1 MIIVHGIA
9 VWEACPTRAS
19 VIFVD
24 RFRLDIIQD
33 LQILSSN
40 PNRKVYLPPSDD
52 YLAAK
57 LRNICESKVDGDS
70 VNHMFITSQTSERNL
85 KSTRTR
91 RPTDRLCLYVDAEE
105 HELGDL
111 GEPANYKAA
120 LLDPGLDKCL
130 MLMKTMNPT
139 AQQIAIDNTLVA
151 HENQV
156 KIGICNM
163 RIDPTKTPKEPT
175 YQVVL
180 DALALTTCYPA
191 FLITTEVPEIYMHQ
205 FWHTITKI
213 KNSSSYK
220 FKLDKKKCIIDV
232 EVLRD
237 ILQICPRLSNQ
248 ESYEPTLENLCCSH
262 QLMPFWENHRLY
274 VPDRQQRLHERR
286 ETCFS
291 VLPPAGMTNRKML
304 NSTAYKTYFAFA
316 TGETTPK
323 KAWKFKKPA
332 SLLGLKVFLM
342 LFELLLLMMRI
353 EQYIQMIDYA
363 LWEII
368 ENGATLSK
376 TKIVEGV
383 MTKMPITTA
392 EEKTQRRLE
401 VKARST
407 LMMGGMDIK

>member
-1 MIIVHGIA
+1 
-9 VWEACPTRAS
+9 
-19 VIFVD
+19 
-24 RFRLDIIQD
+24 
-33 LQILSSN
+33 
-40 PNRKVYLPPSDD
+40 
-52 YLAAK
+52 
-57 LRNICESKVDGDS
+57 
-70 VNHMFITSQTSERNL
+70 
-85 KSTRTR
+85 
-91 RPTDRLCLYVDAEE
+91 
-105 HELGDL
+105 
-111 GEPANYKAA
+111 
-120 LLDPGLDKCL
+120 
-130 MLMKTMNPT
+130 MNPT
-139 AQQIAIDNTLVA
+139 AQQITLDNALVA
-151 HENQV
+151 PENQV

-163 RIDPTKTPKEPT
+163 RSDSTKSLKEST

-191 FLITTEVPEIYMHQ
+191 FLITAEVPEIYMHQ

-232 EVLRD
+232 EVLLD

-248 ESYEPTLENLCCSH
+248 EFVIPPSSDPEINTTLENLCCSH

-304 NSTAYKTYFAFA
+304 NFTAYKTYFAFA

-332 SLLGLKVFLM
+332 SLLRLK
-342 LFELLLLMMRI
+342 
-353 EQYIQMIDYA
+353 MIDYA
-363 LWEII
+363 LWEVI

-376 TKIVEGV
+376 KKFVEGV
-383 MTKMPITTA
+383 MTKMLITTA
-392 EEKTQRRLE
+392 EEKAQRRLE

>member
-1 MIIVHGIA
+1 
-9 VWEACPTRAS
+9 
-19 VIFVD
+19 
-24 RFRLDIIQD
+24 
-33 LQILSSN
+33 
-40 PNRKVYLPPSDD
+40 
-52 YLAAK
+52 
-57 LRNICESKVDGDS
+57 
-70 VNHMFITSQTSERNL
+70 
-85 KSTRTR
+85 
-91 RPTDRLCLYVDAEE
+91 
-105 HELGDL
+105 
-111 GEPANYKAA
+111 
-120 LLDPGLDKCL
+120 
-130 MLMKTMNPT
+130 MNPT
-139 AQQIAIDNTLVA
+139 AQQITLDNALVA
-151 HENQV
+151 PENQV

-163 RIDPTKTPKEPT
+163 RSDSTKTPKEST

-191 FLITTEVPEIYMHQ
+191 FLITAEVPEIYMHQ

-342 LFELLLLMMRI
+342 LFELLLLMFVLMLLSWNCSA
-353 EQYIQMIDYA
+353 EVNA
-363 LWEII
+363 AS
-368 ENGATLSK
+368 ENMLEVTTASEYQVNAAKPIFAKVMDQDSAHMVVASK
-376 TKIVEGV
+376 VPMLKPEGV
-383 MTKMPITTA
+383 MTKMLITTA
-392 EEKTQRRLE
+392 EEKAQRRLE